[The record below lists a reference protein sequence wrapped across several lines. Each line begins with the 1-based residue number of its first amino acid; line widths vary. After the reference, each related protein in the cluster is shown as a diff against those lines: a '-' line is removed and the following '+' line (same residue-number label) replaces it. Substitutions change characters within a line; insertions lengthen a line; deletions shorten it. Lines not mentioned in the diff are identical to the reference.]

1 MGKPRPPESSREA
14 LRRLAL
20 SRVFAPASDVGA
32 AIHAMGF
39 VQADP
44 IRAPARAQDLILRQR
59 VEGYRAGDLEA
70 QYASLGIDE
79 GRLHVYGFM
88 PSATWELL
96 RGRNMPPP
104 TAFERAIFEA
114 VRASGPTHPRDLDEE
129 FGTEREVN
137 DWGGTSRSTKRAL
150 EQLHRRGWLRIAT
163 RERGVRVYEVAP
175 PREAVDPVAAL
186 DALIALLVRVLAP
199 ARLRLVHTLVGGIGK
214 ALADRTTARS
224 RLKQALDDGRLQAVR
239 LDGVDYVLPAADG
252 LDDVGADEAGAAD
265 EPDGVGADEE
275 RLRILTPFDPLVFDR
290 DRFEQLWGWAYRFEA
305 YTPAAQRSRGYYAM
319 PLLWRGEML
328 GWANL
333 TLVGAALDVDLGFVE
348 GRPRDA
354 AFERALEAE
363 LASLRE
369 FLGV

>member
-1 MGKPRPPESSREA
+1 MSKPRPPESSRDA

-20 SRVFAPASDVGA
+20 RRVFAPAPDVGA

-88 PSATWELL
+88 PSSTWELL
-96 RGRNMPPP
+96 RGRLMPPP
-104 TAFERAIFEA
+104 SAFERAIFES

-129 FGTEREVN
+129 FGTEREMN

-150 EQLHRRGWLRIAT
+150 EQLHRRGWLRIAS

-175 PREAVDPVAAL
+175 PRAATDPVAAL
-186 DALIALLVRVLAP
+186 DALIALLVRLLAP
-199 ARLRLVHTLVGGIGK
+199 ARLSLVRTLAGGIGK
-214 ALADRTTARS
+214 GLVDRPTAR
-224 RLKQALDDGRLQAVR
+224 RLLKQAVDDGRMRVER
-239 LDGVDYVLPAADG
+239 LDGVDYVLPAGDELVANGTNEKTDEG
-252 LDDVGADEAGAAD
+252 GADD
-265 EPDGVGADEE
+265 E

-290 DRFEQLWGWAYRFEA
+290 DRFEQLWGWTYRFEA
-305 YTPAAQRSRGYYAM
+305 YTPAAQRARGYYAM
-319 PLLWRGEML
+319 PMLWRGEMI

-333 TLVGAALDVDLGFVE
+333 ALVDGALDADLGYVE

-354 AFERALEAE
+354 AFDRALDEE
-363 LASLRE
+363 LSGIRA
-369 FLGV
+369 FLGVCG